1 MSNLANGQQSKS
13 AYEEYLERRQL
24 KAVPI
29 KVALDA
35 AKALLKS
42 GSPVKPFIMGGA
54 GVGKTMGL
62 SVMAEEEGW
71 YLCLIMGGFATA
83 EQERGVP
90 VINENEDGSIS
101 FSPAARDLLA
111 EPLAEL
117 RSTGKIVR
125 GEKEYTEMLILFDEL
140 NQADSEVLKIFFS
153 AFSSSTLPGLDW
165 NGLPVHVAATGN
177 PPVNGYQVKKIHL
190 SEAWDRRLCTIAV
203 EDSTFSAW
211 ARWAKPAGVCAE
223 IISFLKADQS
233 LLHPGRNKEEKVPTP
248 ATWAAVSGLIKS
260 GLNWESRS
268 TGALLEGMLGHMT
281 GHKFRQHLIHGAVDA
296 MSSDELLE
304 LPWSEVE
311 EHLKGL
317 LKDGRLAQLASTI
330 RSLGEDLC
338 IKRPSV
344 DDLGSRIPL
353 ILGCL
358 PRDTQSVYSLAIKE
372 FKESASAAKEAE
384 VSSYFTSLDNAIAN
398 GPLAK
403 EWFKMA
409 QASADLKM
417 R

>member
-1 MSNLANGQQSKS
+1 MSNLNQQSSS

-29 KVALDA
+29 NVALEA
-35 AKALLKS
+35 AKTLLKS
-42 GSPVKPFIMGGA
+42 SSPVKPFIMGGA
-54 GVGKTMGL
+54 GVGKTMGI
-62 SVMAEEEGW
+62 SEIAKEEGW

-153 AFSSSTLPGLDW
+153 AFSSNTLPGLDW

-211 ARWAKPAGVCAE
+211 ARWAKPAGVCGE
-223 IISFLKADQS
+223 VISFLKADQA
-233 LLHPGRNKEEKVPTP
+233 LLHPGRSKEEKVPTP

-281 GHKFRQHLIHGAVDA
+281 GHKFRQHLLNGAVDA
-296 MSSDELLE
+296 LTGEELLD

-317 LKDGRLAQLASTI
+317 VKDGRLAQLAYTI
-330 RSLGEDLC
+330 RSLGEYLCSNRPPVEDL
-338 IKRPSV
+338 SN
-344 DDLGSRIPL
+344 RIPQ
-353 ILGCL
+353 ILFCV
-358 PRDTQSVYSLAIKE
+358 PRDTAGVYSSTIVEYLRELPGPKEKELVSYLSLLNDAIMKGALSRE
-372 FKESASAAKEAE
+372 WVEHTRVAA
-384 VSSYFTSLDNAIAN
+384 N
-398 GPLAK
+398 
-403 EWFKMA
+403 
-409 QASADLKM
+409 LKL